1 MDELHYYCP
10 VSRPL
15 EAFQKETGYYRVEI
29 NDGSKWLVIT
39 DKCYDYKSAL
49 KKARHNRNKYNLQT
63 RVIAI
68 KETTVTMFQQEV
80 VETYDRQ
87 ENKNEKN

>member
-1 MDELHYYCP
+1 MLLLSLT
-10 VSRPL
+10 VL
-15 EAFQKETGYYRVEI
+15 QI
-29 NDGSKWLVIT
+29 NYQHHEWSWFATVQCQRLVIT